1 MRAGGETME
10 ASRAPFNP
18 VIDEIARLTDQGL
31 SPPDY
36 FRELIRRAL
45 AAFGATAGAVWGASA
60 ANMPLIT
67 ELNMLRV
74 GLHDKPE
81 LKPSHDALLQM
92 AREKAQPLVLSP
104 GSGVGGAPDGTR
116 PGNPTAFA
124 NMVVPVIVDGKP
136 QYLLELWLDGSHTAE
151 QHFRTVQ
158 MVVMLAGLASTYLK
172 NHRIKQLTNQQEL
185 WGQLESF
192 SQLIHASLKPLEVSY
207 QVSNEGRR
215 LVGCDRL
222 SVAQRHGSRAVVEA
236 VSGAEVVEKR
246 SNLVRRLAELCDEV
260 FKLNDKLVYTG
271 APDDTMPPRLRQAL
285 DAYLAESS
293 SKVLIVLPI
302 RDPRE
307 KDETKPSRSLLILE
321 CFETQTQP
329 AQLLERLEVVG
340 QHAASALYNA
350 DEFRRIPF
358 HWIWRPYLK
367 VQDGVGGKTQAIIA
381 ASIVGALALLA
392 VFCFVPCPLKMDAK
406 GQLLPEARAW
416 VFTPAA
422 GHVVNFE
429 VEPNTE
435 VREGQNL
442 ILMHDT
448 ELRIKLVNLT
458 KEIEAAQKEIQACN
472 ARYEQARSN
481 ESERISI
488 SIERRKQ
495 EAIRDQKIDER
506 NNLQSLTNSDEGKP
520 GNFWVKS
527 RMDGSVL
534 NADFQENLRGKFVKP
549 SDPLLRIGNCS
560 GNWEIELKIPE
571 KHVGQILEAFDR
583 LGNDKEL
590 DVDLLLL
597 SKSTRVFKGKLARHK
612 IAGEASVRREGE
624 SEDTEPVVLAT
635 VRIEGDDIAPEDR
648 LPRDLLLTG
657 IEVHA
662 KVRCGNR
669 ALGYSLFYGV
679 WEFLYEKVIFAF

>member
-36 FRELIRRAL
+36 FRELIRKAL
-45 AAFGATAGAVWGASA
+45 AAFGGAAGAAWGASA
-60 ANMPLIT
+60 ANMPLVA
-67 ELNMLRV
+67 ELNV
-74 GLHDKPE
+74 IKIGLNDKPD

-104 GSGVGGAPDGTR
+104 RSGVGGAPDGTR
-116 PGNPTAFA
+116 PGNPTDYAD
-124 NMVVPVIVDGKP
+124 MVVPIIVDGKP
-136 QYLLELWLDGSHTAE
+136 QYLLEMWFDGSHTAE

-158 MVVMLAGLASTYLK
+158 MLVMLAGMAATYLK
-172 NHRIKQLTNQQEL
+172 NHKIKTLTDQQEL

-192 SQLIHASLKPLEVSY
+192 SQLIHASLKPLEVGY
-207 QVSNEGRR
+207 QVANEGRR

-222 SVAQRHGSRAVVEA
+222 SVAQRHGRRAVVEA

-271 APDDTMPPRLRQAL
+271 APDDTMPPHLRQAL

-293 SKVLIVLPI
+293 SKVLIVLPV

-307 KDETKPSRSLLILE
+307 KDELKPTRSLLILE

-340 QHAASALYNA
+340 KHSASALYNA

-358 HWIWRPYLK
+358 HYVWRQYLK
-367 VQDGVGGKTQAIIA
+367 VQDGLGGKTQAIIA
-381 ASIVGALALLA
+381 ACVVGVIALIG
-392 VFCFVPCPLKMDAK
+392 VFCFVPYPLKMDAK
-406 GQLLPEARAW
+406 GQLLPESRAW
-416 VFTPAA
+416 IFTPAA

-429 VEPNTE
+429 VVPNDD
-435 VREGQNL
+435 VLEGQNL
-442 ILMHDT
+442 ILMHDS
-448 ELRIKLVNLT
+448 ELEIKLVNLA
-458 KEIEAAQKEIQACN
+458 KEIEAEEQEIQACI
-472 ARYEQARSN
+472 ARYEKAKAN
-481 ESERISI
+481 ASEELQVN
-488 SIERRKQ
+488 IERRKH
-495 EAIRDQKIDER
+495 EAIRNQKIDER
-506 NNLQSLTNSDEGKP
+506 NKLRALANADEGTP
-520 GNFWVKS
+520 GDFWVKS
-527 RMDGSVL
+527 RMNGTVL
-534 NADFQENLRGKFVKP
+534 NADFRENLKGKFVRP
-549 SDPLLRIGNCS
+549 SDPLLRVGECS
-560 GNWEIELKIPE
+560 GNWEIELKLPE
-571 KHVGQILEAFDR
+571 KHVGQILEAFER
-583 LGNDKEL
+583 YGTDKEL
-590 DVDLLLL
+590 DVDILIL
-597 SKSTRVFKGKLARHK
+597 SEPTKVYKGKLARNK
-612 IAGEASVRREGE
+612 IAGEATVRRDEGDE
-624 SEDTEPVVLAT
+624 TDPVVLAT

-648 LPRDLLLTG
+648 LPRELLLTG

-669 ALGYSLFYGV
+669 AMGYSLFYGV
-679 WEFLYEKVIFAF
+679 WEFLYEKVLFAF